1 MLSPP
6 THQHPELLVTAK
18 TEANMEGG
26 RNKGWA
32 GGLGRRQRLALRS
45 VPGSKSDSA
54 SLVLQHG
61 YPSNESPI
69 IPQSDQLWFLCA
81 PEHLSSGLGNCLFL
95 LMDSVK
101 LSGVGYPQNSFSPR
115 FALLYLGMRDSPRP
129 LSISAH
135 HHHPAFN

>member
-1 MLSPP
+1 MGWRFG
-6 THQHPELLVTAK
+6 EE
-18 TEANMEGG
+18 TE
-26 RNKGWA
+26 
-32 GGLGRRQRLALRS
+32 RLALRS

-61 YPSNESPI
+61 YSSNESPI
-69 IPQSDQLWFLCA
+69 IPQSDQLWSLCA
-81 PEHLSSGLGNCLFL
+81 PGHPSSGLGNCLFL

-115 FALLYLGMRDSPRP
+115 FALLYLGMRDSPRL